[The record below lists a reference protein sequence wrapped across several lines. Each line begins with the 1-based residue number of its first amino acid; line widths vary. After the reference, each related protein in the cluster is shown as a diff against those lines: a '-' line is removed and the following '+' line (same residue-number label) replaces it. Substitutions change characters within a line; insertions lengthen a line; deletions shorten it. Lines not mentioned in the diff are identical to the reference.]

1 MDVWSAKKQKDGGIR
16 GAAAAQKPKPP
27 PLQLLR
33 QDGDLKVAATKRRSS
48 EAYGS
53 N

>member
-16 GAAAAQKPKPP
+16 GAIGAQKPKPP
-27 PLQLLR
+27 PQLLR

>member
-1 MDVWSAKKQKDGGIR
+1 MDVWSAKKQKDGGTR
-16 GAAAAQKPKPP
+16 GAAAAQKPKP

>member
-16 GAAAAQKPKPP
+16 GAAAAQKTETAATA
-27 PLQLLR
+27 LR

>member
-1 MDVWSAKKQKDGGIR
+1 MDVWSAKQQKDGGIR
-16 GAAAAQKPKPP
+16 GPAAAQKPKPRYSFV
-27 PLQLLR
+27 R

>member
-1 MDVWSAKKQKDGGIR
+1 MDVWSTKKHKDGGIR
-16 GAAAAQKPKPP
+16 GAAGGQKPQ
-27 PLQLLR
+27 PLLQIPR

-48 EAYGS
+48 EAYRS

>member
-16 GAAAAQKPKPP
+16 GTAEAQKPKP

-48 EAYGS
+48 EAYRS

>member
-16 GAAAAQKPKPP
+16 GAAGAQKPQP
-27 PLQLLR
+27 PLQLPR
-33 QDGDLKVAATKRRSS
+33 QDGDLKAAATKRRSS

>member
-1 MDVWSAKKQKDGGIR
+1 MDVWSVKKQKDGGIR
-16 GAAAAQKPKPP
+16 GAAGAQTAKPP
-27 PLQLLR
+27 PQLLR
-33 QDGDLKVAATKRRSS
+33 QDGGLKVAATKRRSS